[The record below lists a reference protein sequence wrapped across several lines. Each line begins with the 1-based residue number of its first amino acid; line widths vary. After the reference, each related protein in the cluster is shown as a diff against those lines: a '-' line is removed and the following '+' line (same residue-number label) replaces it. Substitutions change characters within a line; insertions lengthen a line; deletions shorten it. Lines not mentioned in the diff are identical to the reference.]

1 MTQRAAEQVRKD
13 PEGPEGPASGRPFP
27 WRSLALL
34 VVGLGLA
41 GVAAIWQQRYNE
53 DLAQSRF
60 DTLARRTAEQIV
72 ARMHSY
78 EYGMHSARASVIAA
92 GGENGITRLRFA
104 QSSASRDLTKEFPG
118 AIGFGFV
125 RRVPAAREAAFV
137 AAARQDGKPDF
148 RLHQIGPNDGERYV
162 IQYFEPSDSNTP
174 AIGLDIA
181 SEPRRRD
188 AAERAMRTGEA
199 ALSAPLT
206 LDRKEGPVD
215 HSFLLLDPV
224 YKADD
229 ELPRLQQRHRDSAAA
244 RGTPE
249 QTVGWIY
256 TPLIIEE
263 VLKGFDFQ
271 DGQIALSL
279 VDVTD
284 GKSLPFFR
292 SPVQPAGGAGALS
305 SVLPLSL
312 YGRDWQVGVEAMP
325 LFWQQLNLRSPWE
338 VFGFG
343 AVLAALL
350 AMLSQIE
357 QSVQQRTRQAGEQR
371 SRLAAIVTSS
381 NDAIVGCGLDGRI
394 TDWNAA
400 ATKIFGYGAD
410 EAVGRRTSELLMP
423 SDYAHEE
430 EKLLRHIAE
439 GRAVAAFET
448 FRRRNDGTPVPVS
461 VAAAPIR
468 SADGQVIGAAQ
479 TVRDITHERTS
490 KARILELNASLE
502 HQVVERTAELA
513 ALSRRERA
521 ILVDAASAIIVTDV
535 HGVVTV
541 FNPAAEALLGYTA
554 AEVVDKVEMN
564 RFHDAAEVHARSEA
578 LSAELGRP
586 LEVGEVFAP
595 APGAERGRPR
605 EWTYVRKD
613 GSRVAVHLNVSP
625 LRDERDTVVGF
636 IAVGSDLSERKQAED
651 QLESLNLAL
660 NKRSAQA
667 ESASR
672 AKTEFLA
679 IMSHEIRSPLNAV
692 IGLSYLLRQTSLDES
707 QRSYLQK
714 IDTATQA
721 LRSVIDDVLDISKIE
736 AGEMTLEEAGFDL
749 HEMLDTVVSMSAVGA
764 SEKGVSVLLELP
776 EALPTHLRGDLV
788 RIRQILLNLM
798 SNAVKFTARGSVR
811 LNVQWAAALPGQAP
825 PQPGQPKRAR
835 LRFAVV
841 DTGIGIEPEVL
852 QRLFKPFTQADS
864 STTRRYGGTGLGLSI
879 VRQLTELMGGEIGVF
894 STPGQGSEFWVVLPL
909 AIDTEPPARP
919 AVRTSGATGAAG
931 AAVAATAGSQ
941 ALPEVRVLV
950 VDDSPVN
957 LLICQHILEREGATV
972 STARDGREAVE
983 RLRADPSGFDLVL
996 MDVHMPGLDGNAA
1009 TRLIRGELGLRSLPV
1024 VALTAS
1030 GLVAERQGAFEAGM
1044 NDFIGKPF
1052 DAERLVRTVVR
1063 GVERGLGRQAA
1074 ALSTDGG

>member
-1 MTQRAAEQVRKD
+1 MTQQAVANTRME
-13 PEGPEGPASGRPFP
+13 PEGPASGRPFA
-27 WRSLALL
+27 WRSVALL

-41 GVAAIWQQRYNE
+41 GIAAVWQQRYNDE
-53 DLAQSRF
+53 LAHSRF
-60 DTLARRTAEQIV
+60 DTLARRTVEQIA

-78 EYGMHSARASVIAA
+78 EYGMHSARAAVIAA

-125 RRVPAAREAAFV
+125 RRVPAAREGAFV

-148 RLHQIGPNDGERYV
+148 HLHQLGPNDGERYV
-162 IQYFEPSDSNTP
+162 IQYFEPSDSSSP

-181 SEPRRRD
+181 SEPHRRD
-188 AAERAMRTGEA
+188 AALRAMRTGEA
-199 ALSAPLT
+199 ALSAPLA
-206 LDRKEGPVD
+206 LERKGGPLD

-224 YKADD
+224 YKAEE
-229 ELPRLQQRHRDSAAA
+229 ELPRLQQRHADSAAA
-244 RGTPE
+244 SGTPE

-256 TPLIIEE
+256 TPLIMEE

-271 DGQIALSL
+271 DGQIALTL
-279 VDVTD
+279 GDVTD
-284 GKSLPFFR
+284 GQAPPFFR
-292 SPVQPAGGAGALS
+292 SPVQPADGASALS
-305 SVLPLSL
+305 SVLPLPL
-312 YGRDWQVGVEAMP
+312 YGRQWQVGVDALP
-325 LFWQQLNLRSPWE
+325 LFWKELNLRSPWE

-357 QSVQQRTRQAGEQR
+357 RSVQRRTRQAGEQR

-400 ATKIFGYGAD
+400 ATKIFGYAPE
-410 EAVGRRTSELLMP
+410 EAVGSRTADLLLP
-423 SDYAHEE
+423 ADYAHEE
-430 EKLLRHIAE
+430 DNLLRHIAG

-448 FRRRNDGTPVPVS
+448 FRRRQDGTPVAVS

-479 TVRDITHERTS
+479 TVRDITHERAS
-490 KARILELNASLE
+490 KARILELNANLE

-541 FNPAAEALLGYTA
+541 FNPAAQALLGYTA
-554 AEVVDKVEMN
+554 AEVIDKVEMN

-578 LSAELGRP
+578 LAAELGRP

-625 LRDERDTVVGF
+625 LRDGQDTVVGF
-636 IAVGSDLSERKQAED
+636 IAIGSDLSERKQAED

-679 IMSHEIRSPLNAV
+679 TMSHEIRSPLNAV
-692 IGLSYLLRQTSLDES
+692 IGLAYLLRQTSLDES

-714 IDTATQA
+714 IDTATHA

-749 HEMLDTVVSMSAVGA
+749 HELLDTVVSMSAVGA
-764 SEKGVSVLLELP
+764 GEKGVAVQLELP
-776 EALPTHLRGDLV
+776 EALPTQLRGDPT

-811 LNVQWAAALPGQAP
+811 LNVQWAGAPSGQAA
-825 PQPGQPKRAR
+825 QPVQAGQPNRAR
-835 LRFAVV
+835 LRFAVL

-852 QRLFKPFTQADS
+852 QRLFEPFTQADS

-879 VRQLTELMGGEIGVF
+879 VRQLTELMGGEFGVF
-894 STPGQGSEFWVVLPL
+894 STPGRGSEFWVVLPL
-909 AIDTEPPARP
+909 VIDTEAPARP
-919 AVRTSGATGAAG
+919 AARAPGAA
-931 AAVAATAGSQ
+931 AAASHTLAQ
-941 ALPEVRVLV
+941 VRVLV

-957 LLICQHILEREGATV
+957 LLICQHILEREGAKV

-983 RLRADPSGFDLVL
+983 RLRADPAAFDLVL

-1009 TRLIRGELGLRSLPV
+1009 TRLIRGELGLSTLPV

-1030 GLVAERQGAFEAGM
+1030 GLLAERQGAFEAGM

-1052 DAERLVRTVVR
+1052 DAERLIRTVVR

-1074 ALSTDGG
+1074 TLSADQD